1 MKLQFVRPIP
11 KLGHLDKKVV
21 FFTTETLT
29 ARQDFEN
36 LL

>member
-1 MKLQFVRPIP
+1 MKVQFVGTIP
-11 KLGHLDKKVV
+11 KLGHLNKKVV